1 MTDPIADMLTRI
13 RNAYMAGKKSV
24 QMPYSKLKA
33 NIAQILKKANYISD
47 SKMITE
53 GSHKNLHLSLKYIN
67 NKPAINHIERISKP
81 GRRVYSKVNHLSKPL
96 SGYGLAIISTSS
108 GVMSVQSAR
117 EKNLGGELI
126 CKVW

>member
-24 QMPYSKLKA
+24 KIPYSKLKA
-33 NIAQILKKANYISD
+33 NIAEILKKSNYIDNIKVS
-47 SKMITE
+47 TE
-53 GSHKNLHLSLKYIN
+53 GNHKNLNLSLKYIN
-67 NKPAINHIERISKP
+67 SKPAINHIERISKP
-81 GRRVYSKVNHLSKPL
+81 GRRVYSKVNHLTRPL

-108 GVMSVQSAR
+108 GVMSVKNAR

>member
-24 QMPYSKLKA
+24 KMPHSKLKA
-33 NIAQILKKANYISD
+33 NIAEILKKSNYID
-47 SKMITE
+47 STKVSTQ
-53 GSHKNLHLSLKYIN
+53 GNHKNLNLSLKYIN
-67 NKPAINHIERISKP
+67 SKPAINHIERISKP
-81 GRRVYSKVNHLSKPL
+81 GRRVYSKVNHLSTPL

-108 GVMSVQSAR
+108 GVMSVKNAR

>member
-24 QMPYSKLKA
+24 KMPHSRLKA
-33 NIAQILKKANYISD
+33 NIAEILKKSNYID
-47 SKMITE
+47 SIKVSTE
-53 GSHKNLHLSLKYIN
+53 GNHKNLNLSLKYIN
-67 NKPAINHIERISKP
+67 SKPAINHIERISKP
-81 GRRVYSKVNHLSKPL
+81 GRRVYSKVNHLSRPL
-96 SGYGLAIISTSS
+96 SGYGLAIISTSA
-108 GVMSVQSAR
+108 GVMSVKNAR